1 MPAPEQIQEVQTR
14 PVQVQPAVSR
24 TAIRATPDPGPTSLG
39 SLPLG
44 ALTAAA
50 LVGTVVA
57 LLTIPAWVPT
67 LAASISS
74 TEPKVF
80 WYLSR
85 ASGFVSFALLW
96 LSMASGL
103 IITNKM
109 ARVWPGAFTAFD
121 LHQYT
126 SLLGLGF
133 AFFHVIILLGNQ
145 YVPYNL
151 VQLFV
156 PFVDAP
162 YRPFWIALGQIGLYL
177 SILVTFTF
185 YIRKQMGNRLWHII
199 HYLSYPVFATALLHG
214 VFSGTDSGNV
224 WILAMYWAGA
234 ASLLALTVHRLTNS
248 KAFQGVSS

>member
-1 MPAPEQIQEVQTR
+1 MYTCWVQTGAGAM
-14 PVQVQPAVSR
+14 PDSGPPSR
-24 TAIRATPDPGPTSLG
+24 SFAP
-39 SLPLG
+39 G

-57 LLTIPAWVPT
+57 LITIPAWVPT
-67 LAASISS
+67 LAASISG
-74 TEPKVF
+74 TEPKLF

-103 IITNKM
+103 IITYTM
-109 ARVWPGAFTAFD
+109 ARVWPATFTAFD

-126 SLLGLGF
+126 SLLGLVF

-199 HYLSYPVFATALLHG
+199 HYLSYPVLRRQPCCTAC
-214 VFSGTDSGNV
+214 SAAQTA
-224 WILAMYWAGA
+224 AMCGYSRCTGRVRPACSRSPCTA
-234 ASLLALTVHRLTNS
+234 
-248 KAFQGVSS
+248 